1 MASPDK
7 TKSQLIDSMRMSK
20 GGVSETPTKE
30 VASKSATV
38 KKKASK
44 AKRAP
49 VKAAAAA
56 KKPVAKKAVA
66 AAAPGRVSIASD
78 DYESGMRIWPD

>member
-1 MASPDK
+1 MTSSDK

-20 GGVSETPTKE
+20 GDVSETPAKV
-30 VASKSATV
+30 VASNSAAV
-38 KKKASK
+38 KKKVSK

-49 VKAAAAA
+49 VKAAA
-56 KKPVAKKAVA
+56 KKPVAKKAAA

-78 DYESGMRIWPD
+78 SYESGMRIWPD